1 MDKANKKK
9 KVKLN
14 VVGKTSVAELEAK
27 AKAKKAPPKKK
38 KIKFNVTGKTT
49 LAQLQKKEGKRKRM
63 IPKKEI
69 KKAIKKSAPKLKA
82 KIDKQVKKGKKKI
95 KLNVISRLKKNK
107 PELIQLQR
115 VTGLSKAEANKKS
128 PLALF
133 SLLPK
138 ELLDNF
144 VEKKLK
150 FKPKDVSFE
159 EMEAIDDRYFSDSYL
174 NAVENAHEGYGYFND
189 YSELIGDEDN
199 RIFNALI
206 EVERERGLTDRQ
218 ETKYRNYMMEIQEG
232 IDKQIDREFR
242 DAYESF
248 QETDTKE
255 YTLEKLLR
263 VFFEDNYF

>member
-1 MDKANKKK
+1 M
-9 KVKLN
+9 
-14 VVGKTSVAELEAK
+14 
-27 AKAKKAPPKKK
+27 
-38 KIKFNVTGKTT
+38 
-49 LAQLQKKEGKRKRM
+49 
-63 IPKKEI
+63 
-69 KKAIKKSAPKLKA
+69 
-82 KIDKQVKKGKKKI
+82 
-95 KLNVISRLKKNK
+95 
-107 PELIQLQR
+107 
-115 VTGLSKAEANKKS
+115 
-128 PLALF
+128 F

-150 FKPKDVSFE
+150 FKPKDVSYE
-159 EMEAIDDRYFSDSYL
+159 EMEAIDDNYYSESYTD
-174 NAVENAHEGYGYFND
+174 AVSNAHEGYGYFND
-189 YSELIGDEDN
+189 YSELIGDRDN

-248 QETDTKE
+248 QETDTNE